1 MEQYEFDYWDIV
13 TLPPELIKN
22 FDTEYDKA
30 FKEASVDTKE
40 MQGFFATK
48 VKQLLDKYR
57 KWNK

>member
-1 MEQYEFDYWDIV
+1 MEQYEFNYWDQPN
-13 TLPPELIKN
+13 LPAWLIKN

-57 KWNK
+57 KWK